1 MKRILTALVLI
12 PAVLALLLYAPH
24 WVFACVVGL
33 VALLAADEFLLLAK
47 AHGLQPFRKTTLLFI
62 ALYFAGLA
70 TRDFEGIKGVVAKTG
85 FPDSDVLMYAIVVRI
100 FPLLLLIMAMA
111 RENLRTSLPGAGASY
126 LAVPYIGLTLGQL
139 VTVHHTRFGIVWLLV
154 FLAVIW
160 SGDILAYYVGRAI
173 GRHPLAPRISPKK
186 TWEGAVASLVGAV
199 GAGVL
204 FSQSLT
210 PIVNLLIQM
219 GIYTSTSLMPETVH
233 REGPPILSVI
243 VFSVLINVAAQ
254 LGDLVESMIK
264 RGADVKDSGS
274 LLPGH
279 GGILDRIDA
288 MLLAAPVLWY
298 YATAATQISQN

>member
-1 MKRILTALVLI
+1 MKRVLTALVLI
-12 PAVLALLLYAPH
+12 PAVLALLLYAPQ
-24 WVFACVVGL
+24 WAFACVVGL
-33 VALLAADEFLLLAK
+33 VAVLAADEFLLLAK
-47 AHGLQPFRKTTLLFI
+47 SHGLQPFRKTTLLFV

-70 TRDFEGIKGVVAKTG
+70 TKDFEGIKDLVAKTG
-85 FPDSDVLMYAIVVRI
+85 FPDSDVAMYAIIVRI

-111 RENLRTSLPGAGASY
+111 RENLRTSLPGAAASY

-139 VTVHHTRFGIVWLLV
+139 VTVHRTRFGILWLLA

-160 SGDILAYYVGRAI
+160 SGDILAYYVGRSI

-186 TWEGAVASLVGAV
+186 TWEGAAASLVGAV
-199 GAGVL
+199 GAGIL
-204 FSQSLT
+204 FSQCLT
-210 PIVNLLIQM
+210 PILNLLIQM
-219 GIYTSTSLMPETVH
+219 GIFTSTSLMPETIH
-233 REGPPILSVI
+233 REGPPILGVI

-264 RGADVKDSGS
+264 RGADAKDSGS

-298 YATAATQISQN
+298 YATAATQ